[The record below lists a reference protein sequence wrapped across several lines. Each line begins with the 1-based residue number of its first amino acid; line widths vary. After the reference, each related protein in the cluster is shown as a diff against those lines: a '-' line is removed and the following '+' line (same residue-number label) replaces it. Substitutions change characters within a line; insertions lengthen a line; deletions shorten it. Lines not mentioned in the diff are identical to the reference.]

1 VTVIIALCDLNRSQ
15 SEVSCVFI
23 CTASQPS
30 ARGNAMGIEYEVFV
44 TLPGDDPVEIG
55 SVSGWESLQ
64 RTLAYYVKLSPG
76 EIVAVDKRTGQVII
90 GVNATETEFP
100 AKRAKATAA

>member
-1 VTVIIALCDLNRSQ
+1 MST
-15 SEVSCVFI
+15 
-23 CTASQPS
+23 
-30 ARGNAMGIEYEVFV
+30 EYDVFV
-44 TLPGDDPVEIG
+44 TLPGDDPVQID

-64 RTLAYYVKLSPG
+64 RTLAYYVKLSSG

-100 AKRAKATAA
+100 AKRVKAMAA